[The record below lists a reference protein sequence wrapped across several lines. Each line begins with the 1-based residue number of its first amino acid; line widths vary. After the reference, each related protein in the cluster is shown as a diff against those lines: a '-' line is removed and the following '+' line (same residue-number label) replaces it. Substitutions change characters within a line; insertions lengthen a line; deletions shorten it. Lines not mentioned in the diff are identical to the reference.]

1 MKCKY
6 LSMLPAILLT
16 CGINFAQTNKI
27 DSVAVEDFKPASTN
41 QPGKQYPQVNSEGR
55 VRARLLASQA
65 QDVQL
70 NISGIKFPM
79 TKDTNGV
86 WIGDSTPHRRA
97 ESSRPAS
104 GSPWT

>member
-41 QPGKQYPQVNSEGR
+41 LSISLHTACHNPAGR
-55 VRARLLASQA
+55 AGETVGSQA
-65 QDVQL
+65 GSLGTSSPKV
-70 NISGIKFPM
+70 FPA
-79 TKDTNGV
+79 V
-86 WIGDSTPHRRA
+86 ALQPLVSPRA
-97 ESSRPAS
+97 VAPPS
-104 GSPWT
+104 